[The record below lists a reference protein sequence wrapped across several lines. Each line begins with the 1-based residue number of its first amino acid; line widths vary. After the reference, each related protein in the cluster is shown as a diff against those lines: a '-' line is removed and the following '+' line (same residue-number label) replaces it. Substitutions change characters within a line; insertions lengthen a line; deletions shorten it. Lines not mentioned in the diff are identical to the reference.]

1 MKKYSYFVLILII
14 MNTGCSSSDSNGDT
28 PIDYKE
34 EMRNFV
40 IGISSYAKNINS
52 NFAIIPQNGIELV
65 SENGE
70 ASGNPS
76 LGYLNAIDGNGQED
90 LLYGYDNDDVATP
103 VSTTNYL
110 KSYLDISKN
119 SGNTILVT
127 DYCSTHSK
135 MDNSYSQNATS
146 NYISFSADQRN
157 LNNIPNYPTTIHNE
171 NNAVVTNLNQ
181 VQNFIF
187 LINPENYTS
196 KFQFI
201 NAVTATNYDAIIID
215 LFFNDGTAFTATE
228 INQMKNKANGG
239 KRIVISY
246 MSIGEAEDYR
256 YYWNSSWNTTKPS
269 WLDTENPNWA
279 GNYKV
284 KYWNS
289 DWQSIIYGNDSSYM
303 KKILDSGFDGVY
315 LDIIDAFEYYEN

>member
-1 MKKYSYFVLILII
+1 MKKHNYFALIIILIF
-14 MNTGCSSSDSNGDT
+14 TGCSSSDSNNNVT
-28 PIDYKE
+28 IDYKE

-40 IGISSYAKNINS
+40 IGISGYAKNINS
-52 NFAIIPQNGIELV
+52 NFAIIPQNGIEIV
-65 SENGE
+65 TKNGE
-70 ASGNPS
+70 ANGEPATN
-76 LGYLNAIDGNGQED
+76 YLNAIDGNGQED
-90 LLYGYDNDDVATP
+90 LFYGYDNDDVATP
-103 VSTTNYL
+103 VSTTDYL

-135 MDNSYSQNATS
+135 MDNSYTQNATS
-146 NYISFSADQRN
+146 NYISFSANERN

-171 NNAVVTNLNQ
+171 NNAVITNLNQ

-187 LINPENYTS
+187 LINPENFTS
-196 KFQFI
+196 KTQFI

-215 LFFNDGTAFTATE
+215 LFFNDGTAFSAAE

-246 MSIGEAEDYR
+246 MSIGEAENYR
-256 YYWNSSWNTTKPS
+256 YYWNSSWNTNKPS
-269 WLDTENPNWA
+269 WLDAENPNWA

-284 KYWNS
+284 KYWKS
-289 DWQSIIYGNDSSYM
+289 DWQNIIYGNDNSYL